1 MNRKKRIRRRLRLLT
16 VLLLSL
22 AAAFLVRCRYL
33 PFLREAARAR
43 VVNTASDHITAA
55 INGQIASGQIHYE
68 NIICLEK
75 NTNGEITALRT
86 NMAEVNRLKMLTV
99 ELLSQ
104 ELLEMDTEELSI
116 PLGSILMPEFF
127 AGKGP
132 GLPIRVVALST
143 ADAEFFSEFVSAGIN
158 QTLQR
163 ILLVLRISMS
173 VLTPAGTERVDVAST
188 VVVAETVIVG
198 SVPQSYFQIG
208 ADGSAVKK
216 G

>member
-1 MNRKKRIRRRLRLLT
+1 MRLL
-16 VLLLSL
+16 L
-22 AAAFLVRCRYL
+22 ALALIIGAAFLVRCRYM
-33 PFLREAARAR
+33 PFLLEAARTR

-55 INGQIASGQIHYE
+55 VNGQIASGLIHYE

-86 NMAEVNRLKMLTV
+86 NMAEVNRLKTV
-99 ELLSQ
+99 TVDLLSQ
-104 ELLEMDTEELSI
+104 ELMEMDTEELSI
-116 PLGSILMPEFF
+116 PIGSILMPEFF

-132 GLPIRVVALST
+132 GLPIRVVSLST
-143 ADAEFFSEFVSAGIN
+143 ADAEFFSEFTSAGIN

-163 ILLVLRISMS
+163 ILLKLRINLS
-173 VLTPAGTERVDVAST
+173 VLTPVGTESVEVAST

-208 ADGSAVKK
+208 ADGSAQEK

>member
-1 MNRKKRIRRRLRLLT
+1 
-16 VLLLSL
+16 
-22 AAAFLVRCRYL
+22 
-33 PFLREAARAR
+33 
-43 VVNTASDHITAA
+43 
-55 INGQIASGQIHYE
+55 
-68 NIICLEK
+68 
-75 NTNGEITALRT
+75 
-86 NMAEVNRLKMLTV
+86 
-99 ELLSQ
+99 
-104 ELLEMDTEELSI
+104 MDNEELSI

-143 ADAEFFSEFVSAGIN
+143 ADAEFFSEFTSAGIN

-163 ILLVLRISMS
+163 ILLELRINMS
-173 VLTPAGTERVDVAST
+173 VLTPAGTQSVDVAST

-208 ADGSAVKK
+208 ADGSAQEK

>member
-1 MNRKKRIRRRLRLLT
+1 MRLL
-16 VLLLSL
+16 L
-22 AAAFLVRCRYL
+22 ALALIIGAAFLVRCRYM
-33 PFLREAARAR
+33 PFLLEAARTR

-55 INGQIASGQIHYE
+55 VNGQIASGLIHYE

-75 NTNGEITALRT
+75 NTNGEITALRM
-86 NMAEVNRLKMLTV
+86 NMAEVNRLKTV
-99 ELLSQ
+99 TVDLLSQ
-104 ELLEMDTEELSI
+104 ELMEMDTEELSI
-116 PLGSILMPEFF
+116 PIGSILMPEFF

-132 GLPIRVVALST
+132 GLPIRVVSLST
-143 ADAEFFSEFVSAGIN
+143 ADAEFFSEFTSAGIN

-163 ILLVLRISMS
+163 ILLELRINLT
-173 VLTPAGTERVDVAST
+173 VLTPVGTESVEVAST

-208 ADGSAVKK
+208 ADGSAQEK

>member
-1 MNRKKRIRRRLRLLT
+1 MNRKKRIRRRLRLLA

-22 AAAFLVRCRYL
+22 AAAFLARCRYL

-86 NMAEVNRLKMLTV
+86 NMAEVNRLKTLTV

-116 PLGSILMPEFF
+116 QLGSILMPEFF

-158 QTLQR
+158 QTLHR
-163 ILLVLRISMS
+163 LNMIVSVDVS
-173 VLTPAGTERVDVAST
+173 VLVMGETDSFTIHSE
-188 VVVAETVIVG
+188 VVVAETVIIGEVPSTYLQTGGYYG
-198 SVPQSYFQIG
+198 SQREN
-208 ADGSAVKK
+208 
-216 G
+216 

>member
-1 MNRKKRIRRRLRLLT
+1 MNRKKRTGRRMRLL
-16 VLLLSL
+16 L
-22 AAAFLVRCRYL
+22 ALALIIGAAFLVRCRYM
-33 PFLREAARAR
+33 PFLLEAARTR

-55 INGQIASGQIHYE
+55 VNGQIASGLIHYE

-86 NMAEVNRLKMLTV
+86 NMAEVNRLKTV
-99 ELLSQ
+99 TVDLLSQ
-104 ELLEMDTEELSI
+104 ELMEMDTEELSI
-116 PLGSILMPEFF
+116 PIGSILMPEFF

-132 GLPIRVVALST
+132 GLPICVVSLST
-143 ADAEFFSEFVSAGIN
+143 ADAEFFSEFTSAGIN

-163 ILLVLRISMS
+163 ILLKLRINLS
-173 VLTPAGTERVDVAST
+173 VLTPVGTESVEVAST

-208 ADGSAVKK
+208 ADGSAQEK

>member
-1 MNRKKRIRRRLRLLT
+1 MNRKKRIGRRIRLLI
-16 VLLLSL
+16 VLVLTIG
-22 AAAFLVRCRYL
+22 AAFLVRCRYM
-33 PFLREAARAR
+33 PFILEAARTR
-43 VVNTASDHITAA
+43 VINTASDHITNAV
-55 INGQIASGQIHYE
+55 NGQIASGLVNYE

-75 NTNGEITALRT
+75 NTDGEITALRT
-86 NMAEVNRLKMLTV
+86 NMAEVNRLKTITV

-104 ELLEMDTEELSI
+104 ELLEMDNEELSI

-132 GLPIRVVALST
+132 GLPIRVVSLST
-143 ADAEFFSEFVSAGIN
+143 ADAEFFSEFTAAGIN

-163 ILLVLRISMS
+163 ILLELRINMS
-173 VLTPAGTERVDVAST
+173 VLTPAGTQSVDVAST

-208 ADGSAVKK
+208 ADDSAQEK

>member
-1 MNRKKRIRRRLRLLT
+1 MI
-16 VLLLSL
+16 
-22 AAAFLVRCRYL
+22 
-33 PFLREAARAR
+33 
-43 VVNTASDHITAA
+43 
-55 INGQIASGQIHYE
+55 Q
-68 NIICLEK
+68 

-132 GLPIRVVALST
+132 GLPI
-143 ADAEFFSEFVSAGIN
+143 
-158 QTLQR
+158 
-163 ILLVLRISMS
+163 
-173 VLTPAGTERVDVAST
+173 LTPAGTERVDVAST

>member
-1 MNRKKRIRRRLRLLT
+1 MRLL
-16 VLLLSL
+16 L
-22 AAAFLVRCRYL
+22 ALALIIGAAFLVRCRYM
-33 PFLREAARAR
+33 PFLLEAARTR

-55 INGQIASGQIHYE
+55 VNGQIASGLIHYE

-75 NTNGEITALRT
+75 NTNGEITALRM
-86 NMAEVNRLKMLTV
+86 NMAEVNRLKTV
-99 ELLSQ
+99 TVDLLSQ
-104 ELLEMDTEELSI
+104 ELMEMDTEELSI
-116 PLGSILMPEFF
+116 PIGSILMPEFF

-132 GLPIRVVALST
+132 GLPIRVVSLST
-143 ADAEFFSEFVSAGIN
+143 ADAEFFSEFTSAGIN

-163 ILLVLRISMS
+163 ILLELRINLS
-173 VLTPAGTERVDVAST
+173 VLTPVGTESVEVAST

-208 ADGSAVKK
+208 ADGSAQEK

>member
-1 MNRKKRIRRRLRLLT
+1 MRLL
-16 VLLLSL
+16 L
-22 AAAFLVRCRYL
+22 ALALIIGAAFLVRCRYM
-33 PFLREAARAR
+33 PFLLEAARTR

-55 INGQIASGQIHYE
+55 VNGQIASGLIHYE

-86 NMAEVNRLKMLTV
+86 NMAEVNRLKTV
-99 ELLSQ
+99 TVDLLSQ
-104 ELLEMDTEELSI
+104 ELMEMDTEELSI
-116 PLGSILMPEFF
+116 PIGRILMPEFF

-132 GLPIRVVALST
+132 GLPIRVVSLST
-143 ADAEFFSEFVSAGIN
+143 ADAEFFSEFTSAGIN

-163 ILLVLRISMS
+163 ILLELRINLS
-173 VLTPAGTERVDVAST
+173 VLTPVGTESVEVAST

-208 ADGSAVKK
+208 ADGSAQEK

>member
-22 AAAFLVRCRYL
+22 AAAFLARCRYL

-116 PLGSILMPEFF
+116 PLF

-132 GLPIRVVALST
+132 GLPIRVDALST

>member
-1 MNRKKRIRRRLRLLT
+1 MNRKKRTGRRMRLL
-16 VLLLSL
+16 L
-22 AAAFLVRCRYL
+22 ALALIIGAAFLVRCRYM
-33 PFLREAARAR
+33 PFLLEAARTR

-55 INGQIASGQIHYE
+55 VNGQIASGLIHYE

-86 NMAEVNRLKMLTV
+86 NMAEVNRLKTV
-99 ELLSQ
+99 TVDLLSQ
-104 ELLEMDTEELSI
+104 ELMEMDTEELSI
-116 PLGSILMPEFF
+116 PIGSILMPEFF

-132 GLPIRVVALST
+132 RLPIRVVSLST
-143 ADAEFFSEFVSAGIN
+143 ADAEFFSEFTSAGIN

-163 ILLVLRISMS
+163 ILLELRINLS
-173 VLTPAGTERVDVAST
+173 VLTPVGTESVEVAST

-208 ADGSAVKK
+208 ADGSAQEK